1 MLNNREFKVYIF
13 VVLVFIISFIIIIR
27 LIYLQILKHDYY
39 YALSEKQSNKFVE
52 ITNNRGII
60 YDRNG
65 QIVADNKATAS
76 LFIYGDKIESPEK
89 FIDILSK
96 SKIEI
101 NKSKIN
107 SIINK
112 EGFRWIKRGVDIL
125 DAYNLKEQYPR
136 VDLVKHDLRFY
147 PNKSSLADIIGF
159 TGIDNQGLYGIEY
172 NLDRILK
179 LQKTKLS
186 FLRDSR
192 GKIIDLS
199 SINKREAKEVYL
211 TIDLKMQRIAEII
224 LGGDMKEFK
233 ATGALA
239 AAMDVNTGEILFS
252 AHLPSFDPNKYYKYS
267 RNLWKNNLTQF
278 LFEPGSI
285 FKPVIFS
292 FLVDNGLI
300 NEHER
305 IDCENGSYRISGNIF
320 NDVESHGSLNIY
332 DVVVESS
339 NIGMVK
345 LAKRIQPIKLY
356 NYLKLCGFG
365 EKTGIYGLNEESG
378 LVRDL
383 NRWSNLSKYSISIGQ
398 EILVTPIQILRF
410 YAAIANGGLLMKP
423 KIIKALEGRKKYL
436 DTEYRRIFSTNTSN
450 IMKSILRNVVL
461 EGTGSNAKLKY
472 LDISGKTG
480 TAQKFN
486 IHNNSYSTKD
496 YIASFVGY
504 FPLINPEYAM
514 IVLYDSPKKSI
525 YGGSTAAVTFRKI
538 AEQIAI
544 YKHLGNKN
552 IVALR

>member
-1 MLNNREFKVYIF
+1 
-13 VVLVFIISFIIIIR
+13 
-27 LIYLQILKHDYY
+27 
-39 YALSEKQSNKFVE
+39 
-52 ITNNRGII
+52 
-60 YDRNG
+60 
-65 QIVADNKATAS
+65 
-76 LFIYGDKIESPEK
+76 
-89 FIDILSK
+89 
-96 SKIEI
+96 
-101 NKSKIN
+101 
-107 SIINK
+107 
-112 EGFRWIKRGVDIL
+112 
-125 DAYNLKEQYPR
+125 
-136 VDLVKHDLRFY
+136 
-147 PNKSSLADIIGF
+147 
-159 TGIDNQGLYGIEY
+159 
-172 NLDRILK
+172 
-179 LQKTKLS
+179 
-186 FLRDSR
+186 
-192 GKIIDLS
+192 
-199 SINKREAKEVYL
+199 
-211 TIDLKMQRIAEII
+211 
-224 LGGDMKEFK
+224 
-233 ATGALA
+233 
-239 AAMDVNTGEILFS
+239 
-252 AHLPSFDPNKYYKYS
+252 
-267 RNLWKNNLTQF
+267 
-278 LFEPGSI
+278 
-285 FKPVIFS
+285 
-292 FLVDNGLI
+292 LVDNGLI

-320 NDVESHGSLNIY
+320 NDVEPHGSLNIY

-356 NYLKLCGFG
+356 NYLKICGFG
-365 EKTGIYGLNEESG
+365 KKTGIYGLNEESG